1 MAFEPISG
9 IAAMLHR
16 TFACVFA
23 LSLAAPAN
31 AVWAQSLADVSRAEE
46 QRRKDIKAPSK
57 VYTNKDLA
65 AAPAPSTGT
74 TADATAPA
82 AEGDAAKEAAA
93 DDQEKPAVKDAAP
106 ASPADAKGQA
116 YWAGRAKDLQTQ
128 LERDRSYAEALQSR
142 INALTTD
149 FANRSDP
156 AQRAVVEQ
164 DRNRAVAD
172 LERLNQTI
180 QNDQKAISDL
190 DDEARRAGVPP
201 GWLR

>member
-1 MAFEPISG
+1 
-9 IAAMLHR
+9 
-16 TFACVFA
+16 V
-23 LSLAAPAN
+23 
-31 AVWAQSLADVSRAEE
+31 
-46 QRRKDIKAPSK
+46 
-57 VYTNKDLA
+57 
-65 AAPAPSTGT
+65 
-74 TADATAPA
+74 
-82 AEGDAAKEAAA
+82 
-93 DDQEKPAVKDAAP
+93 
-106 ASPADAKGQA
+106 
-116 YWAGRAKDLQTQ
+116 Q